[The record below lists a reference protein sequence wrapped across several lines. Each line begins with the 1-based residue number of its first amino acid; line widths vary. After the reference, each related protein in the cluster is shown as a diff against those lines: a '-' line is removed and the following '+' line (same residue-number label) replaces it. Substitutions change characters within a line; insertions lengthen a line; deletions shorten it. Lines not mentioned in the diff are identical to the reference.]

1 MKVLIDHG
9 TLIEPEAVNY
19 ILTRKDPVAFVKKF
33 LEGRSEAPLVLTLAD
48 VRTVGSVLDFNG
60 ISPTGP
66 TDPDDMDGSVQ
77 EEEPEP
83 PRSKK
88 GPPPQPGE
96 SISAFAEV
104 KIIMDITGNSTCD
117 GSIENFTHYFR
128 DRFTVLRRMIKSRME
143 MSGPIKISK
152 ARLVDRDVKVI
163 GMVSDVGV
171 TKNGHI
177 SITIEDD
184 SGTLF
189 VLIPKNSE
197 LQSETILK
205 DEVIGLVG
213 RVRSGSR
220 GQGRGY
226 DHGRGHG
233 YDHGRGQG
241 SDSMLIP
248 KSIHRPDV
256 PVNRVHRRSKVDVE
270 VLFLSDIHV
279 GSSHFLPDAW
289 KGFMSWLGSK
299 DAAKVR
305 YAVVAGDLVDG
316 IGIYPNQ
323 INELDIPDIEEQYA
337 ELARLME
344 PMPDNIEVLMQP
356 GNHDAVRPAEPQP
369 ALPEELTEPFGDN
382 FMFVGNPCYFS
393 IEGVEILAYHGRS
406 IDDLV
411 ATVPGLKYQDP
422 NQAMLE
428 MLNRRH
434 LAVSYG
440 ARTPLAPE
448 IKDYMVINPIPDIF
462 VTGHV
467 HRTSVE
473 RYRNITLINASAWQ
487 SQTPFQ
493 LMHNFHPDPG
503 KVVLVN
509 LKTGRCRVK
518 SFHEEK

>member
-9 TLIEPEAVNY
+9 TLIEPEAVEY
-19 ILTRKDPVAFVKKF
+19 ITSRKDPVGFVKKF
-33 LEGRSEAPLVLTLAD
+33 LEGRSETPLVLTLAD
-48 VRTVGSVLDFNG
+48 VRTVGSVLDY
-60 ISPTGP
+60 
-66 TDPDDMDGSVQ
+66 DGMLSADCVEPPGSNDTNESVQ
-77 EEEPEP
+77 EYPEHLP
-83 PRSKK
+83 SKK
-88 GPPPQPGE
+88 GPPPGE
-96 SISAFAEV
+96 SAAAFAQV
-104 KIIMDITGNSTCD
+104 KILMDITGNSTCD
-117 GSIENFTHYFR
+117 GSIENFTRYFR
-128 DRFTVLRRMIKSRME
+128 DRFRVLRRMIKSRME
-143 MSGPIKISK
+143 MSGTIKITR

-163 GMVSDVGV
+163 GMVSDVGL

-184 SGTLF
+184 SDTLF
-189 VLIPKNSE
+189 VLIPKDSE
-197 LQSETILK
+197 MHSETILK

-213 RVRSGSR
+213 RVRSGNR
-220 GQGRGY
+220 GWKGQGY
-226 DHGRGHG
+226 DHGP
-233 YDHGRGQG
+233 GRG

-256 PVNRVHRRSKVDVE
+256 PVNRAQRRSKENVE
-270 VLFLSDIHV
+270 VVFLSDIHV

-299 DAAKVR
+299 DASRVR

-382 FMFVGNPCYFS
+382 FKFVGNPCYFS
-393 IEGVEILAYHGRS
+393 IEGVEILSYHGRS

-411 ATVPGLKYQDP
+411 GTVPGLKYQDP
-422 NQAMLE
+422 NRAMKE
-428 MLNRRH
+428 MLRRRH

-440 ARTPLAPE
+440 GRTPLAPE
-448 IKDYMVINPIPDIF
+448 EKDYMVINPIPDIF

-467 HRTSVE
+467 HRTSAKL
-473 RYRNITLINASAWQ
+473 YRNITMINASAWQ

-503 KVVLVN
+503 KVIVVD
-509 LKTGRCRVK
+509 LKTGQWRKK
-518 SFHEEK
+518 SFYEEEN